1 LTSSGSVSLPG
12 LWDNGSFHG
21 TILHLNVFYGFL
33 FKKGELMEN
42 NSFYKIKKVL
52 WMILLANLVVAA
64 LKILIGYSIKSTSL
78 TADGFHSLT
87 DGSSNIVGLIGIHF
101 ASKPVDDD
109 HPYGHGKFETLAGM
123 FIALML
129 FLMGLNIIFNAI
141 SILIKPVVPLV
152 SAQSLLVLLLT
163 LCINV
168 FVSLYE
174 YRQGKKLGSSILV
187 LDSLHTRSDVLISIG
202 VLFTLCCIKLGMP
215 PIIDGFASL
224 VVSCFVL
231 HTAYE
236 IFSETSSVLV
246 DQAAL
251 DAPKIKETI
260 LSFPQV
266 YNVHKIRSRR
276 SSHITYIDLHILVEP
291 DMSIESSHILM
302 HQIEERLCKYF
313 QKNIQAHIHLEPYYD
328 C

>member
-1 LTSSGSVSLPG
+1 
-12 LWDNGSFHG
+12 
-21 TILHLNVFYGFL
+21 
-33 FKKGELMEN
+33 MEN

-52 WMILLANLVVAA
+52 WMILVANLVVAA
-64 LKILIGYSIKSTSL
+64 LKILIGYSIRSASL

-129 FLMGLNIIFNAI
+129 FMMGLKIIFNAI
-141 SILIKPVVPLV
+141 SVLIKPVVPLV
-152 SAQSLLVLLLT
+152 SAASLLVLLLT
-163 LCINV
+163 LCINI
-168 FVSLYE
+168 FVSVYE

-187 LDSLHTRSDVLISIG
+187 SDSLHTRSDVLVSIG
-202 VLFTLCCIKLGMP
+202 VLFTLGCIKLGVP

-224 VVSCFVL
+224 VVSGFVL
-231 HTAYE
+231 HAAYE

-251 DAPKIKETI
+251 DALKIREII

-266 YNVHKIRSRR
+266 YNVHKVRSRG
-276 SSHITYIDLHILVEP
+276 SSHVIYIDLHILVEP

-302 HQIEERLCKYF
+302 HQIEERLCEDF
-313 QKNIQAHIHLEPYYD
+313 QKTIQAHIHLEPYYD